1 MPPRKLMRDVI
12 VCLPG
17 ITGSVLQ
24 RNGKDVWNVS
34 GGAVLGALRTLGRNI
49 KELELHDDPP
59 DVDDLGD
66 GVKATKVIRDIHLIP
81 GLWQIDGYSKLVRTI
96 ESTFDVTA
104 GKNFFEF
111 PYDWRRDNR
120 PAARNL
126 QRQSADWLRA
136 WRTSSGNDDA
146 KLILV
151 GHSMGGL
158 ISRYFLECLDGWRDT
173 RALVTFGTPHRG
185 SVKAVGT
192 LANGHKMAFFDLS
205 RLARSFTAI
214 YQLIPIYPCYD
225 AGDGNLVRVADAQ
238 VPHVD
243 PGKAK
248 AALAFHHEISDAVA
262 ENLKDDE
269 YVQNRYDIRSVI
281 GITQPTAQSAVL
293 DGDGVK
299 LLRSYENDD
308 LGGDGT
314 VPRVS
319 ATPIEL
325 EHEENSMYASERHGS
340 LQNDDHVLL
349 QFTGVVS
356 GIPIDHGR
364 FRDAVPTI
372 GLALDVED
380 VYGSVD
386 PIQVRARPESDPQG
400 VLVAVAENVE
410 TGEEQ
415 ARRPLR
421 ADGDDGWL
429 SAELGPLPEGTYR
442 VTALGSAMVEPVTE
456 LVTVFTA

>member
-1 MPPRKLMRDVI
+1 MPPRKLMGDVI

-49 KELELHDDPP
+49 KELQLHDDPP

-66 GVKATKVIRDIHLIP
+66 GVVATSVIRDIHLIP
-81 GLWQIDGYSKLVRTI
+81 GLWQIDGYSKLVATI

-120 PAARNL
+120 AAARML
-126 QRQSADWLRA
+126 QRRSADWLKA
-136 WRTSSGNDDA
+136 WRASSGNDGA

-158 ISRYFLECLDGWRDT
+158 VSRYFLECLDGWRDT

-192 LANGHKMAFFDLS
+192 LANGNKLAFFDLS
-205 RLARSFTAI
+205 ALARSFTSI
-214 YQLIPIYPCYD
+214 YQLLPIYPCFD
-225 AGDGNLVRVADAQ
+225 VGDGKLVRVAEAE

-243 PGKAK
+243 AARAK
-248 AALAFHHEISDAVA
+248 AALAFHHEISDAVT
-262 ENLKDDE
+262 EHLKDDE
-269 YVQNRYDIRSVI
+269 YVRGRYDIRSVV
-281 GITQPTAQSAVL
+281 GITQPTDQSALL

-299 LLRSYENDD
+299 LLRAYEQED

-325 EHEENSMYASERHGS
+325 EHEENSMFASERHGS

-356 GIPIDHGR
+356 GVPIDHDR
-364 FRDAVPTI
+364 FKDVVPTT
-372 GLALDVED
+372 GLAFDVD
-380 VYGSVD
+380 DLYGTGD
-386 PIQVRARPESDPQG
+386 PIQVRARPESDPPG

-410 TGEEQ
+410 TGAEQ
-415 ARRPLR
+415 VRRPLR
-421 ADGDDGWL
+421 PAGDDGWL
-429 SAELGPLPEGTYR
+429 MAELGPLPEGTYR

-456 LVTVFTA
+456 LVTVASG